1 MKNIEKYVKSSLKK
15 KITVNKAL
23 IILFMITGSFNGIS
37 SGANKV
43 IGKDSYSRG
52 GFVIGNGSLV
62 GDKELTKEDI
72 KKIKELEK
80 AKKDLEAKEADLRKK
95 WIKKMIQMK
104 RLRY

>member
-1 MKNIEKYVKSSLKK
+1 MNKLEKCIKTNLKK
-15 KITVNKAL
+15 KISINKAL

-72 KKIKELEK
+72 KKDKRIRKSKERFRSK
-80 AKKDLEAKEADLRKK
+80 RSRFKKKNG
-95 WIKKMIQMK
+95 
-104 RLRY
+104 